1 MLKGILLSA
10 LPLAIFGALFAS
22 ADPVFGHLWSAIFDW
37 NLSALAWRIVW
48 GAALGWIGIGLLYT
62 ALQREPISDQ
72 VDLDLLPDGSAAPG
86 RLTALFGQGGDVVIA
101 LLLINVLFAVFVA
114 VQFNFI
120 FGGEDIIRSVPGLN
134 YASYG
139 RGGFFELTW
148 VAGLALPLML
158 LAHWLTRVSRETVR
172 RRVRQCTGM
181 LTLLLFVI
189 VASAFKR
196 MALYEMAWGLTEKRV
211 LVSVF
216 IGAISV
222 AFVWFLATVWQS
234 RPQRFA
240 IGLLCAAMMTIGGL
254 DLFNTDSWVVR
265 VDAHRSRGLADFG
278 AEYVEG
284 LGTDAAPALA
294 DNVGRV
300 APADQPVI
308 ALFLLGG
315 LRGWSHAKSS
325 DWRLWNASD
334 AAADRAVILHRAT
347 LSALA
352 AKLPKQSAE

>member
-1 MLKGILLSA
+1 
-10 LPLAIFGALFAS
+10 
-22 ADPVFGHLWSAIFDW
+22 
-37 NLSALAWRIVW
+37 
-48 GAALGWIGIGLLYT
+48 
-62 ALQREPISDQ
+62 
-72 VDLDLLPDGSAAPG
+72 
-86 RLTALFGQGGDVVIA
+86 
-101 LLLINVLFAVFVA
+101 
-114 VQFNFI
+114 
-120 FGGEDIIRSVPGLN
+120 
-134 YASYG
+134 
-139 RGGFFELTW
+139 
-148 VAGLALPLML
+148 ML
-158 LAHWLTRVSRETVR
+158 LAHWLTRVSPETVR

-222 AFVWFLATVWQS
+222 VFVWFLATVWQS
-234 RPQRFA
+234 QPQRFA

-254 DLFNTDSWVVR
+254 DLLNTDSWVVR

-294 DNVGRV
+294 DDISRV
-300 APADQPVI
+300 APADQPEI
-308 ALFLLGG
+308 AQFLLGG

-352 AKLPKQSAE
+352 AKLPKQSSE